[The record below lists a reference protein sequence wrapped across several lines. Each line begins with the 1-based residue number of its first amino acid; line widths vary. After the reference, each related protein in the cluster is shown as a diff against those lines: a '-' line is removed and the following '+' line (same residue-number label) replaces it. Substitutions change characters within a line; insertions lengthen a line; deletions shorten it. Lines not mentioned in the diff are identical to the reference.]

1 MRTVRVA
8 LVDDEPLIRSGLAAV
23 IGAEPDL
30 EVVGQAGDGSEVLD
44 LVGRTAPDVVLM
56 DVHMPGLDGIAATR
70 ALVRAGSAARVL
82 VLTTFANDASVVDA
96 LAAGADVLDL
106 VGRTAPDVVLMDVRM
121 PGVDGIAA
129 TRALVRAGS
138 AARVLVLTTFA
149 NDDHVVEALAAGADG
164 FLLKRSSPEELLHGI
179 RTVARGESLLFPDAV
194 RHLVRRSP
202 VADPGAVPGLARLTA
217 REAEVLRLVADG
229 RSNAE
234 IAAVLVVGVE
244 TVRSHVAA
252 VLAKTGARDRTQAV
266 VLAYRSGFV
275 S

>member
-1 MRTVRVA
+1 MTVWVA

-23 IGAEPDL
+23 IGSEPDL
-30 EVVGQAGDGSEVLD
+30 LVVGEAGD
-44 LVGRTAPDVVLM
+44 
-56 DVHMPGLDGIAATR
+56 
-70 ALVRAGSAARVL
+70 
-82 VLTTFANDASVVDA
+82 
-96 LAAGADVLDL
+96 GADVLDL

-121 PGVDGIAA
+121 PRLDGIAA

-138 AARVLVLTTFA
+138 SARVLVLTTFS
-149 NDDHVVEALAAGADG
+149 NDDHVFAALAAGAAG
-164 FLLKRSSPEELLHGI
+164 FLLKRSTPEEVLHGI

-194 RHLVRRSP
+194 RQLARRHVP
-202 VADPGAVPGLARLTA
+202 DVDAAGAPGLARLTE
-217 REAEVLRLVADG
+217 REREVLRLMAQG
-229 RSNAE
+229 LSNAE
-234 IAAVLVVGVE
+234 IAGQLVVGVE